1 MKKKLFYCLF
11 AAFCAVAI
19 LPSCNDDDGP
29 GADYSQAI
37 EEEIAGEYKGTLSVT
52 VAGAAAPVTNQ
63 NITVSKAS
71 STAINLT
78 ISNFSFSGMS
88 LGDVVLENCEL
99 QQSGDTYTC
108 QREEELTLPDPVGT
122 CTVASEITI
131 AGGQVTVTLDIT
143 VPALNDQV
151 VTVVYEGTKLT
162 GTEETGAEILSFTFD
177 TTNEANSCVIEQPVI
192 GEDNTITF
200 RVDAD
205 AVAAN
210 ADLLTT
216 LVPTITVSDGATLS
230 PASGVATDF
239 SSNVTYTVLS
249 EDGKTTT
256 TYTVSAPYQNSQ
268 MKYSFDEWEDMSGTF
283 NFIVNTTQYTW
294 SSPMPH
300 TELASANEGVAAL
313 RESFG
318 GGYTGEWAMTRE
330 ENGYVGSAVKLQ
342 TLYTN
347 DLNEMVSGSIPAIT
361 SASLYT
367 GTFEF
372 SMQTVAEKQLEMTKF
387 GWAYEKKPV
396 KFKGA
401 YKYAKGD
408 NYIDGSQEPALENQ
422 DGEDRGLI
430 IAVLYEVESDDET
443 LDGTNL
449 LNSSKRVMIAQVG
462 GEEGVGDTQEWTEFD
477 VDFTTVDGKEYD
489 ANKNYKL
496 AIVCQSSINGGQFK
510 GAANST
516 LWVDELEVIGE

>member
-37 EEEIAGEYKGTLSVT
+37 EEEIAGEYKGTLAVT

-256 TYTVSAPYQNSQ
+256 TYTVSAPVQSNVMKFSLDDWTTDATGYAIPEQNLDTS
-268 MKYSFDEWEDMSGTF
+268 
-283 NFIVNTTQYTW
+283 
-294 SSPMPH
+294 
-300 TELASANEGVAAL
+300 NEGAAL
-313 RESFG
+313 AMSLG
-318 GGYTGEWAMTRE
+318 GIDRFPVTVDEGFAGKA
-330 ENGYVGSAVKLQ
+330 AKLE
-342 TLYTN
+342 TL
-347 DLNEMVSGSIPAIT
+347 LNSGATASIAPLVSGS
-361 SASLYT
+361 LFT
-367 GTFEF
+367 GVFETTWPTLQ
-372 SMQTVAEKQLEMTKF
+372 STQF
-387 GWAYEKKPV
+387 GIAYAKRPV
-396 KFKGA
+396 SFKGV
-401 YKYAKGD
+401 YKYTVGTPFV
-408 NYIDGSQEPALENQ
+408 NGSE
-422 DGEDRGLI
+422 GEDNTKVDECSI
-430 IAVLYEVESDDET
+430 MAVLYEMPEDNPNFT
-443 LDGTNL
+443 LTGEDI
-449 LNSSKRVMIAQVG
+449 NSSDKRVAIAQVEDG
-462 GEEGVGDTQEWTEFD
+462 TAKADWTTFD
-477 VDFTTVDGKEYD
+477 VQFEYFEGKTYD
-489 ANKNYKL
+489 ETKSYKL
-496 AIVCQSSINGGQFK
+496 AIVCSSSKNGDQYQG
-510 GAANST
+510 GVGST

>member
-37 EEEIAGEYKGTLSVT
+37 EEEIAGEYKGTLAVT

-177 TTNEANSCVIEQPVI
+177 TANEANSCVIEQPVI

-210 ADLLTT
+210 ADLLKG

-256 TYTVSAPYQNSQ
+256 TYTVSAPVQSNVMKFSLDVWTTDATNDYDVPEEGLDTSNEGAALTKLFGGVDRFPVSVENEGFVGKAAKLETLQNS
-268 MKYSFDEWEDMSGTF
+268 GAT
-283 NFIVNTTQYTW
+283 
-294 SSPMPH
+294 
-300 TELASANEGVAAL
+300 AAIAPL
-313 RESFG
+313 
-318 GGYTGEWAMTRE
+318 
-330 ENGYVGSAVKLQ
+330 
-342 TLYTN
+342 
-347 DLNEMVSGSIPAIT
+347 VSGS
-361 SASLYT
+361 LFT
-367 GTFEF
+367 GTFE
-372 SMQTVAEKQLEMTKF
+372 TVYPETLESTQF
-387 GWAYEKKPV
+387 GIEYDKKPIS
-396 KFKGA
+396 FKGV
-401 YKYAKGD
+401 YKYKV
-408 NYIDGSQEPALENQ
+408 GSPFINGTA
-422 DGEDRGLI
+422 GEDDTKVDECSI
-430 IAVLYEVESDDET
+430 MAVLYEMPEDNPDFTLTGKDINSSDKRIAIAQIEDGTAKEDWTSFNIEFEYLDGKAYDET
-443 LDGTNL
+443 K
-449 LNSSKRVMIAQVG
+449 S
-462 GEEGVGDTQEWTEFD
+462 
-477 VDFTTVDGKEYD
+477 
-489 ANKNYKL
+489 YKL
-496 AIVCQSSINGGQFK
+496 AIVCSSSKNGDQYQG
-510 GAANST
+510 GVGST